1 MNFLFIGYKNGYPV
15 KIKVKEIGCHGA
27 ISLTPVKESIQICTE
42 LIFNSLKNL
51 KAYQAKSENTIYI
64 VDNNGTIEQYMFNGA
79 DIFQISGDVNNSID
93 GNNDIESDTEVS
105 PIETGDLNGKLTYNL
120 PELENGDYRY
130 KNKELTEV
138 ISDMPRL
145 KSAKQMFFGC
155 RLKYFAG
162 NLGSLEKAENMFRH
176 SLLDEESITNIV
188 DGIKDMS
195 SSDGAL
201 IDIGFDSTAVTMDKL
216 EKLDAEFDDKGWSV
230 KWYRNGGVALI
241 EF

>member
-27 ISLTPVKESIQICTE
+27 ISLTPVKESIQICTDT
-42 LIFNSLKNL
+42 IFNSLDNL
-51 KAYQAKSENTIYI
+51 KAYPPKSENTIYI

-93 GNNDIESDTEVS
+93 GSDEENANEEVS
-105 PIETGDLNGKLTYNL
+105 PIETGDLNYELTYNL

-130 KNKELTEV
+130 KNKELTKV

-155 RLKYFAG
+155 PLKSFAG
-162 NLGSLEKAENMFRH
+162 NLSSLEEATNMFRH
-176 SLLDEESITNIV
+176 SILDEDSIINIV
-188 DGIKDMS
+188 DGIKNMS
-195 SSDGAL
+195 EDGAR
-201 IDIGFDSTAVTMDKL
+201 IDIGFNSTAVTMDKL
-216 EKLDAEFDDKGWSV
+216 EKLDAEFDAKGWSV
-230 KWYRNGGVALI
+230 KWYSDAEFPPI

>member
-15 KIKVKEIGCHGA
+15 KIKVKEIGCHGG
-27 ISLTPVKESIQICTE
+27 ISLTPVIEGVQIYTDT
-42 LIFNSLKNL
+42 IFNSLGEL
-51 KAYQAKSENTIYI
+51 KKTGISENTIYI

-93 GNNDIESDTEVS
+93 GSDEENANEEVS
-105 PIETGDLNGKLTYNL
+105 PIETDDLNGKLTYNL

-130 KNKELTEV
+130 KNKGLTEV

-155 RLKYFAG
+155 QLEYFAG

-188 DGIKDMS
+188 DGIKNMS
-195 SSDGAL
+195 SNGGAV
-201 IDIGFDSTAVTMDKL
+201 IDIGFDRTAITMDKL

-230 KWYRNGGVALI
+230 KWYPNGGVALI